1 MTTDAQA
8 VLAFWFQ
15 ELSPAQWFKKDAQI
29 DQQIIDR
36 FGRYPHR
43 NAVLGR
49 ASTPKRS
56 SSSSSPAPLFN
67 VYLGYMAIYVVT
79 KIYPYQ

>member
-1 MTTDAQA
+1 LRLACVTPAKLKIAHQRRYRWVAALFFMSSVGGRNMTTDAQA

-36 FGRYPHR
+36 FGPTRI
-43 NAVLGR
+43 AM
-49 ASTPKRS
+49 RS
-56 SSSSSPAPLFN
+56 
-67 VYLGYMAIYVVT
+67 
-79 KIYPYQ
+79 

>member
-29 DQQIIDR
+29 DNRLSI
-36 FGRYPHR
+36 
-43 NAVLGR
+43 ALGATR
-49 ASTPKRS
+49 IAMRS
-56 SSSSSPAPLFN
+56 
-67 VYLGYMAIYVVT
+67 
-79 KIYPYQ
+79 

>member
-36 FGRYPHR
+36 
-43 NAVLGR
+43 LGPTR
-49 ASTPKRS
+49 IAMRS
-56 SSSSSPAPLFN
+56 
-67 VYLGYMAIYVVT
+67 
-79 KIYPYQ
+79 

>member
-49 ASTPKRS
+49 ASTPE
-56 SSSSSPAPLFN
+56 
-67 VYLGYMAIYVVT
+67 
-79 KIYPYQ
+79 